1 MTSWLWV
8 AIWVLLSLVL
18 GLTWGLAVTLRRLD
32 RAERSARLR
41 VIEPQRRFA
50 RRES

>member
-1 MTSWLWV
+1 MTVLVIWFLV
-8 AIWVLLSLVL
+8 AYSCVVTFSLGV
-18 GLTWGLAVTLRRLD
+18 VLRRLD